1 MTSGKDLLRVIYGF
15 ILRKST
21 LTHWQKMTAWD
32 RDMKLERMDDLK
44 NVESAAS
51 VSSGGSNVSSAGR
64 GAANT
69 TSNDLNYSIPGILHF
84 LQHEWSRFEM
94 ERGQWEVERAELQVR
109 YSFTLCYSRLFPP
122 IFTLKHLNLEYWLTN
137 YISWQS
143 NCQIVPNMCDIF
155 KIFLFTTICSRSDIE
170 NCIFFY

>member
-1 MTSGKDLLRVIYGF
+1 
-15 ILRKST
+15 
-21 LTHWQKMTAWD
+21 
-32 RDMKLERMDDLK
+32 MKLERMDDLK

-94 ERGQWEVERAELQVR
+94 ERGQWEVERAELQVK
-109 YSFTLCYSRLFPP
+109 
-122 IFTLKHLNLEYWLTN
+122 ITLKSSKLKDKNDNIIYYN
-137 YISWQS
+137 AI
-143 NCQIVPNMCDIF
+143 MAF
-155 KIFLFTTICSRSDIE
+155 
-170 NCIFFY
+170 